1 MNNTPLF
8 FILRKENLQEKTE
21 EIISIYLSK
30 TAKKKVVKLN
40 SRKKLRFLQ
49 LDIARS
55 SYEPLQSLLFLSSLK
70 K

>member
-30 TAKKKVVKLN
+30 TAKKGCEV
-40 SRKKLRFLQ
+40 
-49 LDIARS
+49 
-55 SYEPLQSLLFLSSLK
+55 ELK
-70 K
+70 KKIEISPT